1 MNEKFTEKYK
11 WQIEKKLNSYRTY
24 QRPNTILSDS
34 HIWVSYQL
42 YKVVTDMILIA
53 KEIDTGVSDLL
64 KAIQLIHNSA
74 GTYKYI

>member
-11 WQIEKKLNSYRTY
+11 WQIEKKKLNSYRTY
-24 QRPNTILSDS
+24 QRPNTILRDL

-53 KEIDTGVSDLL
+53 KETDTGV
-64 KAIQLIHNSA
+64 
-74 GTYKYI
+74 